1 MSEMILYQDESLCE
15 GRDCTMRESC
25 LRYRF
30 RPAAGEDRPRQRWAA
45 FPPDNTAKTCIGL
58 IPYQE

>member
-1 MSEMILYQDESLCE
+1 MCKMILYQDESLCE
-15 GRDCTMRESC
+15 GRDCAMREDC

-30 RPAAGEDRPRQRWAA
+30 RPAADEDRPRQRWAA
-45 FPPDNTAKTCIGL
+45 FPPDNAEKTCIGL